1 MTPDINEMRELLNQ
15 LEEAERKK
23 DDELY
28 KNTAKK
34 LAEKARSLE
43 KQKKSKKVIF
53 HKKKHLRKSKIRVR
67 VINKV
72 VRIAKMPLI
81 ALKNLK
87 NKITSKV
94 RNIGNKITE
103 KVNNVKVKLQEKKH
117 LINRKKRRI
126 VAQIRVIKRVSKK
139 NLSLL
144 KKQIEVKKSSV
155 GFTNL
160 RQKATIAGLTV
171 ENLALRG
178 AVAAKNAINNAKVKI
193 IDKKNIAK
201 KQIRRKYNKAK
212 RVIKHATVD
221 QVKKLKENIVGLK
234 NKVVASVK
242 HQISDKKRVAGR
254 IKLKISRKV
263 TKVKTVSIE
272 RLKELKK
279 KIKKGLSFES
289 SYKGRHYADSS
300 ESRRRAMREF
310 FKNHLSTTKEEL
322 LRNQGKIDLMRA
334 QNEELLNEFRGEEV
348 GESVRSRKI

>member
-1 MTPDINEMRELLNQ
+1 MIQDINELIELVNQ
-15 LEEAERKK
+15 LAEAGKKK
-23 DDELY
+23 DYELY
-28 KNTAKK
+28 QNTAKK

-43 KQKKSKKVIF
+43 KLKKSKKVIF
-53 HKKKHLRKSKIRVR
+53 YKKKHLRKSKIRVR

-103 KVNNVKVKLQEKKH
+103 KVNNVKVKLQEKKN
-117 LINRKKRRI
+117 LINRNKKRI
-126 VAQIRVIKRVSKK
+126 VGRIRVIKRVSKK

-144 KKQIEVKKSSV
+144 KKQIEVKKNSV

-178 AVAAKNAINNAKVKI
+178 AVASKNAINNAKVEI
-193 IDKKNIAK
+193 IDKKNVAK

-234 NKVVASVK
+234 NNAVTSVK
-242 HQISDKKRVAGR
+242 YQISDKRKVAGR

-289 SYKGRHYADSS
+289 SYKGSHYADSS
-300 ESRRRAMREF
+300 ESRRRAMQEH
-310 FKNHLSTTKEEL
+310 FKNYLNATKEGLSKNEE
-322 LRNQGKIDLMRA
+322 KINLMRA
-334 QNEELLNEFRGEEV
+334 QKEQLLNEFRGAEIEAP
-348 GESVRSRKI
+348 VRSK

>member
-126 VAQIRVIKRVSKK
+126 VGSF
-139 NLSLL
+139 
-144 KKQIEVKKSSV
+144 KQ
-155 GFTNL
+155 
-160 RQKATIAGLTV
+160 
-171 ENLALRG
+171 
-178 AVAAKNAINNAKVKI
+178 
-193 IDKKNIAK
+193 
-201 KQIRRKYNKAK
+201 
-212 RVIKHATVD
+212 
-221 QVKKLKENIVGLK
+221 
-234 NKVVASVK
+234 
-242 HQISDKKRVAGR
+242 
-254 IKLKISRKV
+254 
-263 TKVKTVSIE
+263 
-272 RLKELKK
+272 EL
-279 KIKKGLSFES
+279 F
-289 SYKGRHYADSS
+289 
-300 ESRRRAMREF
+300 
-310 FKNHLSTTKEEL
+310 
-322 LRNQGKIDLMRA
+322 
-334 QNEELLNEFRGEEV
+334 
-348 GESVRSRKI
+348 